1 MERFNGDTRIFVF
14 ILSTRSGGIGV
25 NLTGADTVIF
35 YDSDWNPTMD
45 AQAQDRCHRIGQ
57 TRDVHIYRLVSERTI
72 EENILKK
79 ANQKRLLGDLAIEG
93 GNFTTAYFKSST
105 IQDLFNIDAN
115 EESAANRMSEVVDS
129 KEKRAAAVA
138 DQSQAQVGGDDK
150 VALGALENA
159 LAACEDDQDVQAAR
173 TAKAEAVADLAEF
186 DENIPLDDQEKE
198 PEMSKAEQ
206 EIDNVIKKL
215 SPIERYAMK
224 FIEETESA
232 WSAEQLA
239 AAEREIEEQKREW
252 EQNRLAAMREEE
264 ERRARELEEEN
275 DLLTFSREDAT
286 NQVSSSKTKKVNN
299 TSTAKKLVHKKRA
312 MKNRQQTCNKSP
324 RSKKLM
330 KKMIQNKYT
339 SDRSIAKAK
348 LTRKRYNRRRL
359 TRQSTAKK
367 EDTNTEDSDD
377 SQCSKS
383 VDYSLVSR
391 KINGDTDSSIDDH
404 TDDQSESDS
413 RSIVLKTP
421 TNHVDNNSPRTRS
434 RGTVAINLWT
444 LDVSPIL
451 PGVKPVKN
459 SPSQS
464 VKRIKSNSVEKDL
477 PKDKSDDEVHTKSVV
492 RNKKRF
498 AKKKVEGSIPEIQ
511 NHDDEGNKN
520 SETDEKVDANDDTS
534 SDTKTYEI
542 PSNNSIPKGKIC
554 KVMLSDIISGGQ
566 YTLMTSSE
574 LRLNES
580 DSANEVTV
588 DMSEGDSERTSTE
601 AESSVEKVYGVQ
613 ETSEED
619 PVADVESKTEKP
631 SVANNKS
638 DLTHIDN
645 GLDDHKNC
653 SKKKL
658 KLNVK
663 NKKLSKCHNNKT
675 LDDWITRS
683 PPVHKTST
691 VNSKKIDDC
700 TDNSSEDL
708 NDSSLKRTCSDAELN
723 DSDLGIQSK
732 VIKTE

>member
-1 MERFNGDTRIFVF
+1 
-14 ILSTRSGGIGV
+14 
-25 NLTGADTVIF
+25 
-35 YDSDWNPTMD
+35 
-45 AQAQDRCHRIGQ
+45 
-57 TRDVHIYRLVSERTI
+57 
-72 EENILKK
+72 
-79 ANQKRLLGDLAIEG
+79 
-93 GNFTTAYFKSST
+93 
-105 IQDLFNIDAN
+105 
-115 EESAANRMSEVVDS
+115 
-129 KEKRAAAVA
+129 
-138 DQSQAQVGGDDK
+138 
-150 VALGALENA
+150 
-159 LAACEDDQDVQAAR
+159 
-173 TAKAEAVADLAEF
+173 
-186 DENIPLDDQEKE
+186 
-198 PEMSKAEQ
+198 
-206 EIDNVIKKL
+206 
-215 SPIERYAMK
+215 MK

-492 RNKKRF
+492 RSKKRF
-498 AKKKVEGSIPEIQ
+498 AKK
-511 NHDDEGNKN
+511 
-520 SETDEKVDANDDTS
+520 
-534 SDTKTYEI
+534 
-542 PSNNSIPKGKIC
+542 
-554 KVMLSDIISGGQ
+554 
-566 YTLMTSSE
+566 
-574 LRLNES
+574 ES
-580 DSANEVTV
+580 
-588 DMSEGDSERTSTE
+588 
-601 AESSVEKVYGVQ
+601 
-613 ETSEED
+613 
-619 PVADVESKTEKP
+619 
-631 SVANNKS
+631 
-638 DLTHIDN
+638 
-645 GLDDHKNC
+645 
-653 SKKKL
+653 
-658 KLNVK
+658 
-663 NKKLSKCHNNKT
+663 
-675 LDDWITRS
+675 
-683 PPVHKTST
+683 
-691 VNSKKIDDC
+691 
-700 TDNSSEDL
+700 
-708 NDSSLKRTCSDAELN
+708 
-723 DSDLGIQSK
+723 
-732 VIKTE
+732 

>member
-1 MERFNGDTRIFVF
+1 
-14 ILSTRSGGIGV
+14 
-25 NLTGADTVIF
+25 
-35 YDSDWNPTMD
+35 
-45 AQAQDRCHRIGQ
+45 
-57 TRDVHIYRLVSERTI
+57 
-72 EENILKK
+72 
-79 ANQKRLLGDLAIEG
+79 
-93 GNFTTAYFKSST
+93 
-105 IQDLFNIDAN
+105 
-115 EESAANRMSEVVDS
+115 
-129 KEKRAAAVA
+129 
-138 DQSQAQVGGDDK
+138 
-150 VALGALENA
+150 
-159 LAACEDDQDVQAAR
+159 
-173 TAKAEAVADLAEF
+173 
-186 DENIPLDDQEKE
+186 
-198 PEMSKAEQ
+198 
-206 EIDNVIKKL
+206 
-215 SPIERYAMK
+215 MK

-299 TSTAKKLVHKKRA
+299 TSTAKKLVNKKRA
-312 MKNRQQTCNKSP
+312 MKSRQQTCNKSP

-492 RNKKRF
+492 RSKKRF

-601 AESSVEKVYGVQ
+601 AESSVEKVDGVQ

-732 VIKTE
+732 VIKNRVNKSVYLKKIKRQTILLK